1 MENLK
6 EILSRHGF
14 SFKKAFGQNF
24 LTDGNLLAAIA
35 ESADCA
41 GGTVLEIGAG
51 AGALTLALS
60 DRAKKVISFE
70 IDRSLQPILID
81 IMSDRI
87 NVEICFEDVMKRKMS
102 ELERD
107 IGEDYIVAAN
117 LPYYI
122 TTPLLMRFV
131 EESAHFKRQVVM
143 VQEEVADR
151 LTARENTSAFGAITV
166 AVDAVG
172 TAKKIR
178 RVPRE
183 LFTPRPNVDS
193 AVVRIDL
200 DRAKYPIAD
209 RACFRETLRAGFNN
223 RRKTLCNNLMQSF
236 SLTRL
241 QAEGLLTDCGIDLK
255 ARGETLSTE
264 RFVALSNLIKKRK
277 EEEHEQF

>member
-1 MENLK
+1 MENLR
-6 EILSRHGF
+6 EALSRRGF

-24 LTDGNLLAAIA
+24 LTDRNLLAAIA

-51 AGALTLALS
+51 AGALTCALS
-60 DRAKKVISFE
+60 DCAKRVISFE
-70 IDRSLQPILID
+70 IDRSLQPILND
-81 IMSDRI
+81 VMSDRI
-87 NVEICFEDVMKRKMS
+87 NVEIRFEDIMKRKMS
-102 ELERD
+102 DLERE
-107 IGEDYIVAAN
+107 IGEDYIVVAN

-131 EESAHFKRQVVM
+131 EESVRCKRLVVM

-151 LTARENTSAFGAITV
+151 LTARENTAAFGAITV
-166 AVDAVG
+166 SVDAVG

-193 AVVRIDL
+193 AVVRIDI
-200 DRAKYPIAD
+200 DRNKYAIAD

-223 RRKTLCNNLMQSF
+223 RRKTLCNNLMQTF
-236 SLTRL
+236 SLTRS
-241 QAEGLLTDCGIDLK
+241 QAEALLTDCGIDLK
-255 ARGETLSTE
+255 ARGETLSTAS
-264 RFVALSNLIKKRK
+264 FVALSDKILRGK
-277 EEEHEQF
+277 EK